1 MATMTSEGPARSR
14 DDPPEQKGGS
24 GAGTESRA
32 GLKLRRRDDHA
43 LVVALVGRWLMRASL
58 PGLDAV
64 EKALKEGSPPPRMA
78 FDASALGEWDSGL
91 VSFVLKCHVLCKR
104 YGIEF
109 AEETLPPGVRK
120 LIRLATAVPE
130 AKDAQHDGDKHSALY
145 RLGDRAIETVAREQ
159 SVMTFLGENVLAFF
173 RLLRGK
179 AQLRWS
185 DTWLVIQQCG
195 PEALGVVALINFLVG
210 VILAFVGAVQL
221 RQVGASIFVADLVA
235 IGTVREMGCLMTATI
250 LCGRTGAAFAAQL
263 GAMKVNEE
271 IDALRTFGILPIEF
285 LVVPRI
291 LALLLMMPLLCIFAD
306 AIAITGGYLV
316 SISMLD
322 VTSTEYIRRTIEAIT
337 LQSFFLGISK
347 GAFFGV
353 LVAVAGCLRGMQC
366 GTNAAAVGQATTSS
380 VVTGI
385 TSIVAA
391 DGVFAVLCNALHI

>member
-1 MATMTSEGPARSR
+1 MAATTSQAPARSR
-14 DDPPEQKGGS
+14 DDGS
-24 GAGTESRA
+24 GTVTESKAR
-32 GLKLRRRDDHA
+32 LELRRHGDEA
-43 LVVALVGRWLMRASL
+43 LVVALVGRWLMRATL
-58 PGLDAV
+58 PGLNAV
-64 EKALKEGSPPPRMA
+64 EKALKEGTPPRME
-78 FDASALGEWDSGL
+78 FDTSALGEWDSGF
-91 VSFVLKCHVLCKR
+91 VSFILKCHALCERHRVK
-104 YGIEF
+104 F

-130 AKDAQHDGDKHSALY
+130 AKDAAHDGDKHSALY
-145 RLGDRAIETVAREQ
+145 RLGDRAIETLAREQ
-159 SVMTFLGENVLAFF
+159 DVMTFLGESVLAVFK
-173 RLLRGK
+173 LLRGK

-221 RQVGASIFVADLVA
+221 RQFGASVFVADLVA
-235 IGTVREMGCLMTATI
+235 IGTVREMGCLMTGTI

-271 IDALRTFGILPIEF
+271 IDALRTFGISPIEF

-291 LALLLMMPLLCIFAD
+291 LALVLMMPLLCVFAD

-316 SISMLD
+316 SVAMLD

-337 LQSFFLGISK
+337 LQSFFLGIFK

-353 LVAVAGCLRGMQC
+353 LVAVSGCLRGMQC

-391 DGVFAVLCNALHI
+391 DGVFAVLCNALDI